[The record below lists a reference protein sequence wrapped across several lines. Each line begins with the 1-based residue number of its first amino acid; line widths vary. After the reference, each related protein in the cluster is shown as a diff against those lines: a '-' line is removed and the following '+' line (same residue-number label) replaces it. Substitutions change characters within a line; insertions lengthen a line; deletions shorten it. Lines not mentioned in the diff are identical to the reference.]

1 MRSPT
6 VIVGGSVAGVRT
18 VQALRARGYEEDI
31 VLVDQEPGPPYD
43 KPALSKEILTGAA
56 AQPPALADLGDLAV
70 DHRPGLAATGLDL
83 AARRL
88 VTGSGSIPF
97 GRLVI
102 ATGSRPR
109 RLPALEGR
117 AGVHYLRTRADA
129 ASLREEFTR
138 RPRVVVVGGGFVGG
152 EVASSA
158 RALGL
163 DVTIVEAAPRL
174 LARLMPPEVS
184 DRVARL
190 HRDHGV
196 RVLCGRS
203 VTGCFGRD
211 RVETVE
217 LDDGTRLDADV
228 VVAGI
233 GTTPATGWLTGSGL
247 VLDDGVR
254 CGPDL
259 SADGAE
265 GVWAIGD
272 CARWFDVASSRP
284 VRLEHWT
291 AAREQAAFVAGAL
304 TGDGATTAFTTT
316 GYVWSDQHGVR
327 IQHVG
332 RWDAAT
338 TTSSSPA
345 GDGRGLLF
353 VHHDGDE
360 PAGAT
365 AFDAPRDL
373 LALRR
378 RLASTAAPITERT
391 RG

>member
-6 VIVGGSVAGVRT
+6 VVVGGSVAGVRT

-56 AQPPALADLGDLAV
+56 AQPPALADLGGLAV

-109 RLPALEGR
+109 RLPALDSW

-129 ASLREEFTR
+129 ASLRAEFTG

-196 RVLCGRS
+196 HVRCGRT
-203 VTGCFGRD
+203 VTGCRGRD
-211 RVETVE
+211 RVEAVE

-233 GTTPATGWLTGSGL
+233 GTTPATRWLTGSGL

-259 SADGAE
+259 SAHGAD

-272 CARWFDVASSRP
+272 CARWFDVVRRRP
-284 VRLEHWT
+284 VRMEHWT
-291 AAREQAAFVAGAL
+291 AAREQASFVAGVIV
-304 TGDGATTAFTTT
+304 GDAPAAAFSTT

-332 RWDAAT
+332 RVDAAT
-338 TTSSSPA
+338 TTSSIPT
-345 GDGRGLLF
+345 GGGQLF
-353 VHHDGDE
+353 LHHDGDE
-360 PAGAT
+360 LVGAT

-373 LALRR
+373 LAFRR
-378 RLASTAAPITERT
+378 RVASAAAPLTERT

>member
-1 MRSPT
+1 M
-6 VIVGGSVAGVRT
+6 
-18 VQALRARGYEEDI
+18 
-31 VLVDQEPGPPYD
+31 
-43 KPALSKEILTGAA
+43 
-56 AQPPALADLGDLAV
+56 LADLGGLAV

-83 AARRL
+83 AARQL
-88 VTGSGSIPF
+88 LTGSGPIPF

-129 ASLREEFTR
+129 AALREEFTR

-174 LARLMPPEVS
+174 LARLMPAEVS

-196 RVLCGRS
+196 RVRCGRT
-203 VTGCFGRD
+203 VTGRRGPD
-211 RVETVE
+211 GVE
-217 LDDGTRLDADV
+217 LDDGTVLRADV

-233 GTTPATGWLTGSGL
+233 GTVPATEWLAGSGL

-259 SADGAE
+259 SAEGAE
-265 GVWAIGD
+265 GVWAVGD
-272 CARWFDVASSRP
+272 CARWFDVASRRP

-291 AAREQAAFVAGAL
+291 SAREQAAFVAGAI
-304 TGDGATTAFTTT
+304 TGDGAATAFTTT

-327 IQHVG
+327 IQHAG
-332 RWDAAT
+332 RCGTST
-338 TTSSSPA
+338 TPTVPA
-345 GDGRGLLF
+345 GGGQLF
-353 VHHDGDE
+353 LHHDGDE
-360 PAGAT
+360 LVGAT
-365 AFDAPRDL
+365 AFDAPRAL